1 MELYGFRCAGE
12 LDIALPRWQDDP
24 TPLLAQI
31 LAAAKNK
38 EPGSHQ
44 QEYLNKNQQADIKAE
59 ELIAKIAETLGK
71 EQAKKARKLV
81 NCFRAYAALREHLK
95 YFWMSNYGAARKKLL
110 EFARLL
116 VENKQLYNSED
127 IFHLHLT
134 EVANALTNG
143 QPLQE
148 IVLRNREEF
157 ERVKRLTP
165 PRFITSEGEVL
176 MGGLQ
181 RDGLPDKALVGFGVS
196 AGCVDGVAKV
206 VLDPLNATV
215 EKGEILIAPFTDPGW
230 TPLFVNAAAVVTEI
244 GGMLTHGAVVARE
257 YGIPGLV
264 GVSEATKLISTGQKI
279 RVDGTSGYVL
289 PLD

>member
-1 MELYGFRCAGE
+1 
-12 LDIALPRWQDDP
+12 
-24 TPLLAQI
+24 
-31 LAAAKNK
+31 
-38 EPGSHQ
+38 
-44 QEYLNKNQQADIKAE
+44 
-59 ELIAKIAETLGK
+59 
-71 EQAKKARKLV
+71 
-81 NCFRAYAALREHLK
+81 
-95 YFWMSNYGAARKKLL
+95 
-110 EFARLL
+110 
-116 VENKQLYNSED
+116 
-127 IFHLHLT
+127 
-134 EVANALTNG
+134 
-143 QPLQE
+143 
-148 IVLRNREEF
+148 
-157 ERVKRLTP
+157 
-165 PRFITSEGEVL
+165 